1 MTYPFFLRICGVS
14 STMAN
19 DRPLFFSI
27 AYGLVIQSEFPLL
40 KSSVP
45 VEKWTAK
52 QPPDL
57 VIRSG
62 ILDDFKEPGNGY
74 SIIHAVVPEFGKFLM
89 KHGIELI
96 ALPENNLKLED
107 LRAILLGSALAVILQ
122 QREQLVLHASSVGI
136 QNHGVAFL
144 GNSGWGKSTLVSTL
158 HAKGYDF
165 ITDDVLSID
174 LESTPPQ
181 VTPSYPEVR
190 LRPDTI
196 ETLGHTF
203 ELSDSDIQSHWKEE
217 KLVESRVADRP
228 FPLLCLY
235 ILGVGESHEIEPVTL
250 QNAFLELSHHSRA
263 IRVINS
269 LDVKGLR
276 ASHFKQCMRLIQTVP
291 VFYLR
296 RRRSLQEMP
305 EVVALIE
312 DHVHQLTAS

>member
-1 MTYPFFLRICGVS
+1 
-14 STMAN
+14 MAN
-19 DRPLFFSI
+19 HRPLFLST

-40 KSSVP
+40 KTSVAVQAGEKSS
-45 VEKWTAK
+45 T
-52 QPPDL
+52 PDL
-57 VIRSG
+57 EIRTG
-62 ILDDFKEPGNGY
+62 TPDEFNELGNGH
-74 SIIHAVVPEFGKFLM
+74 SVIHAEVPEFGKFLM
-89 KHGIELI
+89 KSGTELI
-96 ALPENNLKLED
+96 ALPEKNLKIED
-107 LRAILLGSALAVILQ
+107 LRAIILGSALAVILQ
-122 QREQLVLHASSVGI
+122 QRDQLVLHASSVSM

-165 ITDDVLSID
+165 ITDDVLSIN
-174 LESTPPQ
+174 LETIPPQ

-190 LRPDTI
+190 LRPDTLQ
-196 ETLGHTF
+196 TLGHTF

-235 ILGVGESHEIEPVTL
+235 ILGVGESHEIQPVTL

-276 ASHFKQCMRLIQTVP
+276 ASHFKQCMTLVQRVP
-291 VFYLR
+291 IFHLR

-305 EVVALIE
+305 QVVSLIE
-312 DHVHQLTAS
+312 EHVAQLMASEGTEPEHHNEYSNR